1 MKIKIIYNI
10 LEEIRKS
17 SSDVDE
23 IESIEF
29 AQVDLEYYEG
39 NRPELDNDI
48 IRKILT
54 DYGLDTEGIMEGEA

>member
-10 LEEIRKS
+10 LEE
-17 SSDVDE
+17 
-23 IESIEF
+23 
-29 AQVDLEYYEG
+29 
-39 NRPELDNDI
+39 